1 MKMGDTE
8 QIEKKKKSIVR
19 GFLGSKG
26 TLIDLAI
33 NQLYQQFRLHVSKAP
48 SKVVLD

>member
-19 GFLGSKG
+19 GLLGSKG
-26 TLIDLAI
+26 TLMDITIIDCI
-33 NQLYQQFRLHVSKAP
+33 SSSGFMFPRLLQK
-48 SKVVLD
+48 

>member
-19 GFLGSKG
+19 RFQGSKG
-26 TLIDLAI
+26 TLMELQSI
-33 NQLYQQFRLHVSKAP
+33 NCIQFRLHVSKAP